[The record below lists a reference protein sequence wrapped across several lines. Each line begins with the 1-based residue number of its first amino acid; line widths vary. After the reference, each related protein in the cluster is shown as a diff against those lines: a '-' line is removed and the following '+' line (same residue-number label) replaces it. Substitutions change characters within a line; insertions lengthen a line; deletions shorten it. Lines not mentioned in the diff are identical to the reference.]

1 MKSSY
6 AREPRQDCRPLSKTS
21 HGIQRSRA
29 ALPNPQGRRSDMSH
43 VSMHDIDQMS
53 MEQMLRR
60 LEELREELLQLR
72 AQQALGGSSSNPGEF
87 KQTRRSIA
95 RLLTS
100 INSERK
106 E

>member
-1 MKSSY
+1 M
-6 AREPRQDCRPLSKTS
+6 R
-21 HGIQRSRA
+21 
-29 ALPNPQGRRSDMSH
+29 H

>member
-1 MKSSY
+1 MS
-6 AREPRQDCRPLSKTS
+6 QGL
-21 HGIQRSRA
+21 
-29 ALPNPQGRRSDMSH
+29 QGRRNDMGH
-43 VSMHDIDQMS
+43 LSMHDIDQMS

-100 INSERK
+100 INSQRK

>member
-1 MKSSY
+1 ML
-6 AREPRQDCRPLSKTS
+6 RMLL
-21 HGIQRSRA
+21 GIQKSKVRIT
-29 ALPNPQGRRSDMSH
+29 QIVGRRSEMAHLSTH
-43 VSMHDIDQMS
+43 EIDQMS

-60 LEELREELLQLR
+60 LEEMREELLQLR
-72 AQQALGGSSSNPGEF
+72 AQQALGGPSSNPGEF

-100 INSERK
+100 INKERK